1 MPIEEVI
8 VLTDI
13 GLYCPIFDFYLDPK
27 RPVKNAVISHAH
39 GDHAVGGSQNV
50 FCTAPT
56 KAIMDLRYKKNAGKN
71 FLVYQYGETFTI
83 GSAVISFFSAGHILG
98 SAQVLIVID
107 GKRYLYTGDFK
118 LASDETVEAFDFV
131 KADVLITETT
141 FANKETV
148 HPDAEQEIIKLN
160 SMQGNIILGAYALGK
175 AQRITQLINN
185 YCVGKRVLAHYSIAP
200 IHRVYEGFG
209 VNLGKW
215 QVYDRKTIK
224 HSADNVYI
232 VPPLTFSSYRHS
244 RDVLKVFAS
253 GWDFL
258 QSECDEKL
266 FISDHADWKEI
277 INLID
282 KVEPSQI
289 WTLHGDGRQLK
300 EHLEGKIDVKIL
312 NE

>member
-1 MPIEEVI
+1 MPGDEVL

-13 GLYCPIFDFYLDPK
+13 GLYCPLFDFYLDPK
-27 RPVKNAVISHAH
+27 KAVKNAVISHAH
-39 GDHAVGGSQNV
+39 GDHAVGGSYNV

-56 KAIMDLRYKKNAGKN
+56 KTVMDLRYRKNAGKE
-71 FLVYQYGETFTI
+71 FHVYNYGEKFTI
-83 GSAVISFFSAGHILG
+83 GNATISFYSAGHILG
-98 SAQVLIVID
+98 SAQVLIEVA

-118 LASDETVEAFDFV
+118 LAADETVEQFDFV

-141 FANKETV
+141 FANKETL
-148 HPDAEQEIIKLN
+148 HPEAEKEILKLN
-160 SMQGNIILGAYALGK
+160 DMKGNIILGAYALGK

-185 YCVGKRVLAHYSIAP
+185 FCEGKKVLVHYSIAP
-200 IHRVYEGFG
+200 IHRIYESNGI
-209 VNLGKW
+209 NLGNW
-215 QVYDRKTIK
+215 QLYDRKTIK
-224 HSADNVYI
+224 HTTDNVYI

-253 GWDFL
+253 GWDYL
-258 QSECDEKL
+258 QSYCDEKL

-277 INLID
+277 LQLIE
-282 KVEPSQI
+282 KSQPSEI

-300 EHLEGKIDVKIL
+300 EHFDSRINVKIL